1 MHLWHVE
8 KLTPALVCSFH
19 FFPVHSC
26 DLSFLFIFIY
36 LVFVARAFAASISM
50 SMRLLFLQLYV
61 LLILLT
67 GCFDV
72 CTKRLRYQKTV
83 KCIVCT
89 YMCDCISLLYKIEG
103 FVFWLFRCTLFKK
116 HEICAVISTDK
127 LSFNYTRTHTQ
138 CLRQVYTNT
147 GAQTRVGGFVIT
159 SLFLFCDLFTGCRH
173 PSHFVEIT
181 CEFKTF

>member
-36 LVFVARAFAASISM
+36 LVFVARAFAAPISM

-89 YMCDCISLLYKIEG
+89 YNMCDCISLLYKIEG
-103 FVFWLFRCTLFKK
+103 FVFWLFRCTLFKNMK
-116 HEICAVISTDK
+116 FAQLYPQTNFR
-127 LSFNYTRTHTQ
+127 LTTRTHTHNSSGR
-138 CLRQVYTNT
+138 C
-147 GAQTRVGGFVIT
+147 TRIQEHKLVSVG
-159 SLFLFCDLFTGCRH
+159 L
-173 PSHFVEIT
+173 
-181 CEFKTF
+181 